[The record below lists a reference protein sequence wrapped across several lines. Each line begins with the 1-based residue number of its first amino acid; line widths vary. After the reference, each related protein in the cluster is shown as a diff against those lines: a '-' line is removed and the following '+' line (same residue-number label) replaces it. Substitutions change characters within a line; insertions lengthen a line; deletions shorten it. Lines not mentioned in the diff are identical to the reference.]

1 MNWVDLVILG
11 TVSLLALSGLR
22 SGLLVPVS
30 GVGGLA
36 LGVFFAVQYHGE
48 LAFALTEHVDGEV
61 LRRVAAFV
69 AIVLGTVIAARVAAS
84 MLKKL
89 LSFLV
94 LGWVDRVAG
103 LLAGTALA
111 VVALGTASYLL
122 QGMEATALN
131 DPFQRSTLAAPISG
145 ASLIRTSAPWCGDLK
160 PTAAVDSMEPGTLV
174 QGVSAVGQECTTL
187 RGMADQLF
195 AGTISDKLGGLL
207 GHDVGE
213 IARVVKTSLSGPT
226 RDVAD
231 VVQAQGQQ

>member
-11 TVSLLALSGLR
+11 TIALVALSGLR
-22 SGLLVPVS
+22 SGLLVPVA

-36 LGVFFAVQYHGE
+36 LGVVFAVQYHGE

-61 LRRVAAFV
+61 VRRVAAFA
-69 AIVLGTVIAARVAAS
+69 AIVLGTVIAARFAAS

-111 VVALGTASYLL
+111 IVALGTASYLL

-131 DPFQRSTLAAPISG
+131 DPFQRSTLAVPISS
-145 ASLIRTSAPWCGDLK
+145 ASLIRTSAPWCDDLH
-160 PTAAVDSMEPGTLV
+160 PIAAKDRIEAATLV
-174 QGVSAVGQECTTL
+174 QGASAVGQECTTL
-187 RGMADQLF
+187 RGIADQLL
-195 AGTISDKLGGLL
+195 AGSISDKLGGLL

-213 IARVVKTSLSGPT
+213 IAELVKTSLSESAGGPT
-226 RDVAD
+226 D
-231 VVQAQGQQ
+231 VVQAQAQQ